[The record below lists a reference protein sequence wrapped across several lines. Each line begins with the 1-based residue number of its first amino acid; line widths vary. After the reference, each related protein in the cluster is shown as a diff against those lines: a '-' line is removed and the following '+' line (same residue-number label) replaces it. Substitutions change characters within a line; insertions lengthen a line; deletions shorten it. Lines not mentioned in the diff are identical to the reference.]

1 MRTILL
7 LALLL
12 GAPAAADAQKP
23 KKCSGEPADSS
34 LLAGGPI
41 YRDCEVDKPAKLI
54 GNEPRPA
61 MTSTPPTTR
70 EGCFYVEYQFIV
82 NTEGQVELGTVE
94 VRRNEMREFEDALR
108 ATLGQL
114 RFQPAMK
121 DGVAVRQVVIH
132 RRGLGIMTRVSG
144 QAFAGAPPR
153 CR

>member
-1 MRTILL
+1 MRNLL
-7 LALLL
+7 FLALFLVV
-12 GAPAAADAQKP
+12 PATADAQKP

-34 LLAGGPI
+34 LFAAGPI
-41 YRDCEVDKPAKLI
+41 YRDCEVDKPAKVI

-61 MTSTPPTTR
+61 MSSTPNTVR
-70 EGCFYVEYQFIV
+70 EGCFYVEYQFVV

-94 VRRNEMREFEDALR
+94 VRRNEMREFEEALR

-132 RRGLGIMTRVSG
+132 RRGLGIATRASG
-144 QAFAGAPPR
+144 QAFTGAPPR